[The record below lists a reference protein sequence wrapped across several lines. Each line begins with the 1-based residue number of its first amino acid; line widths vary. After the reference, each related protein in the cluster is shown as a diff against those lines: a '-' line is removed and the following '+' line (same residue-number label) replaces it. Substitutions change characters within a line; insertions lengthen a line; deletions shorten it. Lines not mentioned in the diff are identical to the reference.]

1 MNLTKNLNEEKK
13 TIVLKNIDDLICYN
27 TQVTYQISWETKYK
41 FSKEKKDKKKK
52 TYFFIV
58 LFNVQWL
65 PRLFLILGS

>member
-52 TYFFIV
+52 KHISL
-58 LFNVQWL
+58 LFYL
-65 PRLFLILGS
+65 TFSGFLDCF